1 MIAKIF
7 RGLLTLY
14 RWIRS
19 FFLNLLFIVVLLTVL
34 SVLFSGSETVEIPEG
49 AALVIAPVGDLVE
62 ERTRISGFGDL
73 FSGNPADSEVLL
85 SDLLEVIEIAGRDD
99 AISAIVLRLDALQGA
114 DLSKLQDIATS
125 LVSFRESGKTVYAL
139 ADNLS
144 QSQYYIASHADE
156 IILNK
161 MGSVNLEGMSSY
173 QYYYAEA
180 LANLDIN
187 VHIFRVG
194 EYKSAVEPFELN
206 GMSEEA
212 RENYEELL
220 SSSWQLYLDGVS
232 QQRGMPPEQINNLI
246 NTLDEQLAGVGGDTA
261 RLALESG
268 LVDQISSRPDM
279 QGYLIS
285 QVGMDMQS
293 GNFLQVSY
301 ERYLQERRLP
311 LDSILGGD
319 QVGIIV
325 ASGTIFDG
333 EQDPGSIGGDNLSA
347 LIRQAQDDEN
357 VKALVLRVDSP
368 GGSAY
373 ASEVIRQQLLEFKD
387 SGKPLVVSMGGV
399 AASGGYWIATAAE
412 EIWATPATITGSIGI
427 FGIYPTFSQTLGRLG
442 IYVDGVGTTD
452 QAGAFGLGRE
462 LPAVTQNAI
471 QLNVEN
477 GYQRFLTIVSD
488 ARNMSTAAVDAV
500 GQGRVW
506 SASAALEHG
515 LLDDIGDLDDAV
527 EAAAGLAGLNQY
539 RAQLITAPLSPG
551 ELLLQNIADNW
562 DISAWFSTGTDLMSA
577 FQLSGIFQQL
587 EDDLLQ
593 LVKFNDPNN
602 LYLQCFAC
610 NRPL

>member
-156 IILNK
+156 IILNE

-180 LANLDIN
+180 LSNLDIN

-551 ELLLQNIADNW
+551 ELLLQ
-562 DISAWFSTGTDLMSA
+562 ISAWFSTGTDLMSA
-577 FQLSGIFQQL
+577 FQLSGIFHQL

>member
-85 SDLLEVIEIAGRDD
+85 SDLLEVIEIAGRDV

-156 IILNK
+156 IILNE

-180 LANLDIN
+180 LSNLDIN

-279 QGYLIS
+279 QDYLIS

>member
-85 SDLLEVIEIAGRDD
+85 SDLLEAIEIAGRDD

-144 QSQYYIASHADE
+144 QGQYYIASHADE

-279 QGYLIS
+279 QDYLIS

>member
-85 SDLLEVIEIAGRDD
+85 SDLLEAIEIAGRDD

-144 QSQYYIASHADE
+144 QGQYYIASHADE
-156 IILNK
+156 IILNE

>member
-156 IILNK
+156 IILNE